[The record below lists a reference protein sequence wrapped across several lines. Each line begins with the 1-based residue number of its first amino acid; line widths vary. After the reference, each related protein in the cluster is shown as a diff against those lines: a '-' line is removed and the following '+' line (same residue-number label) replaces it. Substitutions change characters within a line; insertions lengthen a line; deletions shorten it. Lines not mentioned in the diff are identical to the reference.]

1 MSEDDDIEQLPSTPM
16 EEKLIKEAPIKV
28 KTAEDLVKEAEKD
41 ALAKHLIFIKPI
53 GKLTKT
59 EASFFVSGES
69 HGFCNALKDYLLK
82 NPDVL
87 FASYKKE
94 FGVDPSF
101 YVNTNGNISAL
112 DALVDVSERLSA
124 DLADLLK
131 QVTDGVAEFA

>member
-1 MSEDDDIEQLPSTPM
+1 MSEDDDIEQVPSAPL

-28 KTAEDLVKEAEKD
+28 KTAEDLEKEAEKD
-41 ALAKHLIFIKPI
+41 AVNKKFIYIKPI
-53 GKLTKT
+53 GKFTKT
-59 EASFFVSGES
+59 EASFYVSGES

-82 NPDVL
+82 NPEVL

-101 YVNTNGNISAL
+101 YVNTSGNISAL
-112 DALVDVSERLSA
+112 EALVDATERMNV

-131 QVTDGVAEFA
+131 QMTDSVAEFA